1 MTARVRLQRVEPGSW
16 NVAGSELFLLAH
28 HKGWAIYDRA
38 ISTAPAVRCPSFK
51 ACREYLDA
59 HPELWS

>member
-28 HKGWAIYDRA
+28 HNCWAIYDRD
-38 ISTAPAVRCPSFK
+38 TWNAPVVCCPSFK